1 MYNIVTE
8 PISWLI
14 GVPEASIRLFLTLMI
29 AYPIGYKYHQLYV
42 VEHPSA
48 SRSTRN
54 MYILSTGFALA
65 FFFAGFHIIHSLITI
80 AISYYLCYLGDQFHN
95 RRAGTAAV
103 WIFNS
108 MYLLLGYYYTASDG
122 YDINWTTSQCVLCLR
137 LMGFSMDFLDG
148 ASIREDKQALTGSHS
163 FASDSPLQHL
173 PEWHE
178 FLGYCYFPSAFL
190 IGPQFS
196 FSLYRRFLSGP
207 YNGASIKNMEHV
219 EKAQL
224 AYILRC
230 VSIGIAYIIV
240 LQTVGAYYPT
250 SFVLT
255 KEYAAQSLL
264 QRNVNYWLCGK
275 MVYVKYVGVWLLTE
289 GASSYFGITYQG
301 NDKTGEPSFSGLAN
315 SKPLEFELMTS
326 VEHLIPT
333 FNINTNLWVKQ
344 YVFKR
349 LRFLGSKDLSQ
360 LGALVFLAIWH
371 GFHYGYFE
379 TFFLEFAFIFI
390 ERILRA
396 RFYLPI
402 VKPLIDQNRF
412 LFYCWKVVAWMTAT
426 TCLTYAMVGFDLL
439 TFSRGVQAHNSVY
452 WYAHV
457 ITVVLFIAH
466 LSLGKRGLHSRNK
479 QPKSA

>member
-1 MYNIVTE
+1 MVLLFLFVVPFHPNMYNIVTE

-289 GASSYFGITYQG
+289 GKHEAAYGLLGILMLYFGNQV
-301 NDKTGEPSFSGLAN
+301 LARI
-315 SKPLEFELMTS
+315 SASHTKETTRRASPVS
-326 VEHLIPT
+326 RASLIP
-333 FNINTNLWVKQ
+333 NRWNL
-344 YVFKR
+344 
-349 LRFLGSKDLSQ
+349 S
-360 LGALVFLAIWH
+360 
-371 GFHYGYFE
+371 
-379 TFFLEFAFIFI
+379 
-390 ERILRA
+390 
-396 RFYLPI
+396 
-402 VKPLIDQNRF
+402 
-412 LFYCWKVVAWMTAT
+412 
-426 TCLTYAMVGFDLL
+426 
-439 TFSRGVQAHNSVY
+439 
-452 WYAHV
+452 
-457 ITVVLFIAH
+457 
-466 LSLGKRGLHSRNK
+466 
-479 QPKSA
+479 